1 MMIKHYL
8 IIVLSWEVVL
18 TVDLT
23 NKSTITAVKPPQP
36 STVSIKE
43 QEKQV
48 EEYLISLCQQI
59 QEKRTETNQ
68 PQVAT
73 ESDMQVFSEFERETE
88 DVRNMDVS
96 DIMKSLLV
104 KDNIFEQWISTDF
117 FRLIISDPSIIREVI
132 LSNPLI
138 VKLIMINPGLQEF
151 FEDEKNMKDLI
162 HIVLCK
168 DEKEVLKKK
177 EKVMKLVEE
186 RIGRKLEFTP
196 EHVNK
201 LV

>member
-8 IIVLSWEVVL
+8 IIVLSWELVL

-162 HIVLCK
+162 HIVICK

>member
-162 HIVLCK
+162 HIVVCK

>member
-138 VKLIMINPGLQEF
+138 VKLILINPGLQEF